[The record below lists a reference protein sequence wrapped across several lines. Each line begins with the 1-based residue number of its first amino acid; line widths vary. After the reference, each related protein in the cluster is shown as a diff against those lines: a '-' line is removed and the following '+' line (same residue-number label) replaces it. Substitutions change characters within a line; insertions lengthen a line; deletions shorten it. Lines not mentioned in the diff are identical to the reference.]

1 MAGIGA
7 PRDTDLQ
14 EKSLG
19 RALEEGEPSQRGDL
33 VFWKGHVGIMQDA
46 ERLLHANAFHLQVA
60 SEAFAP
66 ARARIAESG
75 SAVTSVRRLEN

>member
-1 MAGIGA
+1 MAGVAA

-19 RALEEGEPSQRGDL
+19 RALAEDEPLRRGDL
-33 VFWKGHVGIMQDA
+33 VFWKGHVGVMQDEA
-46 ERLLHANAFHLQVA
+46 RLLHANAFHLQVA
-60 SEAFAP
+60 SEPFSP
-66 ARARIAESG
+66 ARARILASG